1 MKIKKIDFGKIKSE
15 LKKRSFVILA
25 IILLAVILNYA
36 KSWLIVAVVN
46 NKPIL
51 RFTLIKE
58 LEKQAGKGILD
69 SLITKS
75 LILQEAKKQNIKIN
89 DDEINQEIKQLEENL
104 SEQGQDLDQV
114 LEAQGVSKDELRE
127 QIKIQ
132 KIVEK
137 IVGQNINITDEEVND
152 YIEENKD
159 LFAEDADPEK
169 TKEDVKQQ
177 LKQQKMNNEIPAWI
191 ESLHDNASI
200 RYFLR

>member
-1 MKIKKIDFGKIKSE
+1 MKRKKTYFEKIKSE
-15 LKKRSFVILA
+15 LKKRGFVFLT
-25 IILLAVILNYA
+25 IIFLAVILNYA
-36 KSWLIVAVVN
+36 KGWFVAAIVN
-46 NKPIL
+46 NRPIF

-69 SLITKS
+69 SLVTKS

-89 DDEINQEIKQLEENL
+89 DNEINQEIKQLEENL
-104 SEQGQDLDQV
+104 SEQGQDLDQA
-114 LEAQGVSKDELRE
+114 LEAQGVSKEELKE

-137 IVGQNINITDEEVND
+137 IVGENLDVTDEEVND

-159 LFAEDADPEK
+159 LLAEDADPEE
-169 TKEDVKQQ
+169 TKENVKQQ
-177 LKQQKMNNEIPAWI
+177 LIQQKMNSEIPLWI

-200 RYFLR
+200 RYFL